1 VAIPRPGRAE
11 GVAATPAGS
20 PGRVV
25 GVARY
30 DRMAGETARF
40 LVFVDAS
47 WRRAGLGT
55 LLVCGLAELAD
66 LHDSGPLSDDE
77 FAAKRAEIIERIRPD
92 FGKSSGGRQHIVS
105 PLSHVLSVIAG
116 V

>member
-1 VAIPRPGRAE
+1 
-11 GVAATPAGS
+11 
-20 PGRVV
+20 
-25 GVARY
+25 
-30 DRMAGETARF
+30 MAGETARF

-77 FAAKRAEIIERIRPD
+77 FAAKRAEIIERI
-92 FGKSSGGRQHIVS
+92 
-105 PLSHVLSVIAG
+105 
-116 V
+116 